1 MISLSQYKAYSNLTL
16 SLLGTNFLYLNEQ
29 LEGCD
34 YLDRTNIPAAISK
47 SFDLVL
53 LGDLLNHSNVGQFCE
68 VKTLFNIHF
77 STLHLWNNDGFAI
90 IGPYLLIPL
99 KSSDIETILKT
110 NKVSPTLKE
119 KYINYYNSLPILN
132 YDKIKVIF
140 DTLSQSIYNEQI
152 EYSEVCNIELPTNIV
167 YPSLV
172 FEAHS
177 LQKRA
182 DAIEQRYLI
191 EQEFLSKV
199 AKGEY
204 ELAYNLV
211 KSPLFLDRIPN
222 KLRNEKNL
230 LIVLNTL
237 LRKTIE
243 SAKIHPFYIDHIS
256 AKWAVR
262 IEQISVL
269 KDIDSSRRDMIY
281 DYCHLV
287 RTNPLT
293 NYSSNVRKMITYV
306 QLNISMPIAL
316 EDISKKLNVNASY
329 LSQQFNKEVGKS
341 LPEYV
346 TEKRI
351 QEAKYLLRGHS
362 TLSISKIA
370 TAVGFSE
377 VNYFARVF
385 KTKTGITPREYRNQ
399 RMTENIV

>member
-1 MISLSQYKAYSNLTL
+1 MISLNQYKAYSNLTL
-16 SLLGTNFLYLNEQ
+16 NLLGTNFLYLNEE
-29 LEGCD
+29 LDGCD
-34 YLDRTNIPAAISK
+34 YIDRTNIPASISK

-53 LGDLLNHSNVGQFCE
+53 LGDLLNHCNVGQVCE

-90 IGPYLLIPL
+90 IGPYLLNPP
-99 KSSDIETILKT
+99 KSIDIEAILKT
-110 NKVSPTLKE
+110 NKISATLKE
-119 KYINYYNSLPILN
+119 KYINYFNSLSVLN
-132 YDKIKVIF
+132 YDRIKVIF

-152 EYSEVCNIELPTNIV
+152 EYSEVCNIELPTNII
-167 YPSLV
+167 YPSPV
-172 FEAHS
+172 FETHS

-182 DAIEQRYLI
+182 DVIEQRYLF
-191 EQEFLSKV
+191 EHEFLSKV

-204 ELAYNLV
+204 ELAHDLI
-211 KSPLFLDRIPN
+211 KSPIFLNRIPN

-237 LRKTIE
+237 MRKAIE

-256 AKWAVR
+256 AKWSVK
-262 IEQISVL
+262 IEQISEL
-269 KDIDSSRRDMIY
+269 KDIDPCKKDMIY

-306 QLNISMPIAL
+306 QLNISMPITL
-316 EDISKKLNVNASY
+316 EDISRKLNVNASY

-362 TLSISKIA
+362 SLSISNIA

-377 VNYFARVF
+377 INYFARVF
-385 KTKTGITPREYRNQ
+385 KAKTGITPSEYRNQ
-399 RMTENIV
+399 SMTENIV

>member
-1 MISLSQYKAYSNLTL
+1 MISLNQYKAYSNLTL

-29 LEGCD
+29 LDGFD
-34 YLDRTNIPAAISK
+34 YIDRTNIPTPISK

-53 LGDLLNHSNVGQFCE
+53 LGDLLTHCKIGQFCE
-68 VKTLFNIHF
+68 VNTLFNIYF
-77 STLHLWNNDGFAI
+77 STLHLWDNDGFAI
-90 IGPYLLIPL
+90 IGPYLLNHI
-99 KSSDIETILKT
+99 KSSDIDNLLKT
-110 NKVSPTLKE
+110 NKISSDLRE

-132 YDKIKVIF
+132 YNKIKVVF
-140 DTLSQSIYNEQI
+140 DTIAESIYNQQV
-152 EYSEVCNIELPTNIV
+152 EYSEVCNIELPNNII
-167 YPSLV
+167 YPSPV

-182 DAIEQRYLI
+182 DAIEQRYLV

-199 AKGEY
+199 AKGDY
-204 ELAYNLV
+204 ESAHNLV
-211 KSPLFLDRIPN
+211 KSPDFLNRIPN

-237 LRKTIE
+237 MRKTIE
-243 SAKIHPFYIDHIS
+243 SSKIHPFYIDHIS

-262 IEQISVL
+262 IEQITNL
-269 KDIDSSRRDMIY
+269 KDIEALKCHMIY

-287 RTNPLT
+287 KTNPLT
-293 NYSSNVRKMITYV
+293 NYSCNVRKMITYV
-306 QLNISMPIAL
+306 QLNLSMPIAL
-316 EDISKKLNVNASY
+316 EDISKKLKVNASY

-362 TLSISKIA
+362 TLSVGKIA
-370 TAVGFSE
+370 TAVGFSDI
-377 VNYFARVF
+377 NYFARVF
-385 KTKTGITPREYRNQ
+385 KTKTGITPSDYRNQ
-399 RMTENIV
+399 ITIENTI